1 MIKGLEA
8 GTVYFDPEDVTRRY
22 EASIQ
27 PMPLNFREGL
37 ATTAALIRRRP
48 RPAPTRFQA
57 TPKHPS
63 TESFSYLTAAGM
75 VETYTGLIAD
85 PSYYSGMPTV
95 SIRRPKGSAPDEV
108 VATHNVSARTMSN
121 LYLGIHHHIG
131 ERAARAFV
139 TTILNLDELSPSNVL
154 TQLSRLKYGG
164 WEARDDQA
172 VDRGSMLEAGM
183 RATGGELDRA
193 HLLGTFNIFGG
204 LSRSGVDATQSI
216 KNGLVTFVDEVNP
229 SEQAPYLVRR
239 DGYPVIFPEVVMH
252 VGQTAAYEV
261 NLVITAHDDTIEG
274 IIEGH

>member
-1 MIKGLEA
+1 
-8 GTVYFDPEDVTRRY
+8 
-22 EASIQ
+22 
-27 PMPLNFREGL
+27 
-37 ATTAALIRRRP
+37 
-48 RPAPTRFQA
+48 
-57 TPKHPS
+57 
-63 TESFSYLTAAGM
+63 
-75 VETYTGLIAD
+75 
-85 PSYYSGMPTV
+85 
-95 SIRRPKGSAPDEV
+95 
-108 VATHNVSARTMSN
+108 
-121 LYLGIHHHIG
+121 
-131 ERAARAFV
+131 
-139 TTILNLDELSPSNVL
+139 
-154 TQLSRLKYGG
+154 
-164 WEARDDQA
+164 
-172 VDRGSMLEAGM
+172 MLEAGM